1 MKGNRLPLILGAIL
15 VLAAAA
21 LFLMPKEEK
30 SEVALGDAKM
40 KVGFLYLGTPGDH
53 GWTYAHEMARQK
65 VQAHFGEKIETTFV
79 ENVPEGPDA
88 ERVTRELAN
97 SGHDIIF
104 GTSFGFMDPMLKVS
118 KDFPDVKFEHITG
131 YKRSANM
138 ATGNIRFYEGRYVQG
153 IVAGMMTKT
162 NKIGYIAPF
171 PIPEAY
177 QGLNAFA
184 IGMREANPDAEI
196 MVIWANT
203 WEDPVKEADAA
214 KVLVAQ
220 GADVMAQHTD
230 TPAML
235 QIAEK
240 AGLHGFGQASDMKKF
255 APNAQLFS
263 SVNDWSHYYIEK
275 IQQVMD
281 GTWSTGEGPDH
292 WAGNTWKGM
301 ADDYLV
307 LSPFENMPADVKAA
321 AEKAAAKVEGGYNI
335 FTGPIK
341 DNKGNV
347 VVKAGEALNDGTL
360 WSDIFFYAEGIQGEM
375 PG

>member
-1 MKGNRLPLILGAIL
+1 MKKFLMTLLAS
-15 VLAAAA
+15 AAAVFTSFSVA
-21 LFLMPKEEK
+21 N
-30 SEVALGDAKM
+30 SEPM
-40 KVGFLYLGTPGDH
+40 KVGFLYLGTAGDH
-53 GWTYAHEMARQK
+53 GWTYAHEVARQK
-65 VQAHFGEKIETTFV
+65 VEAHFGGKVETTFV

-88 ERVTRELAN
+88 ARIVRELAKQGN
-97 SGHDIIF
+97 EIIF
-104 GTSFGFMDPMLKVS
+104 GTSFGYMDPMLKVS
-118 KDFPDVKFEHITG
+118 KEFPDIKFEHITG

-184 IGMREANPDAEI
+184 IGLREVNPEAEI

-203 WEDPVKEADAA
+203 WKDPVKEADAA
-214 KVLVAQ
+214 KVLVAE

-235 QIAEK
+235 QTAQK
-240 AGLHGFGQASDMKKF
+240 AGVVGFGQASDMKAF
-255 APNAQLFS
+255 APDAQLFS
-263 SVNDWSHYYIEK
+263 SINDWAPYYIEK

-281 GTWSTGEGPDH
+281 GTWSTGDGPDH
-292 WAGNTWKGM
+292 WAGNTWKGI
-301 ADDYLV
+301 ADDYLI
-307 LSPFENMPADVKAA
+307 LSAFENMPADVKAA
-321 AEKAAAKVEGGYNI
+321 AEDAKNRVRNGYNI
-335 FTGPIK
+335 FTGPVK

-347 VVKAGEALNDGTL
+347 VIKAGESFHDGNL
-360 WSDIFFYAEGIQGEM
+360 WGDIFWYAEGIIGEM

>member
-1 MKGNRLPLILGAIL
+1 MRNLFRFLMTGT
-15 VLAAAA
+15 AA
-21 LFLMPKEEK
+21 LAVSTSLA
-30 SEVALGDAKM
+30 VAEPL
-40 KVGFLYLGTPGDH
+40 KVGFLYLTTPGDH
-53 GWTYAHEMARQK
+53 GWTYAHEKARQK
-65 VQAHFGEKIETTFV
+65 VQAHFGNKVKTTFV

-88 ERVTRELAN
+88 ERVVRELARQGN
-97 SGHDIIF
+97 KVIF
-104 GTSFGFMDPMLKVS
+104 GTSFGYMDPMLKVS
-118 KDFPDVKFEHITG
+118 KDFPDVYFEHITG
-131 YKRSANM
+131 YKRSKNM

-184 IGMREANPDAEI
+184 IGMREANPKAEI

-203 WEDPVKEADAA
+203 WADPVKEADAA

-220 GADVMAQHTD
+220 GADIMAQHTD

-235 QIAEK
+235 QTAEK
-240 AGLHGFGQASDMKKF
+240 SGIHGFGQASDMKSF

-275 IQQVMD
+275 IQQVID
-281 GTWSTGEGPDH
+281 GSWSTGDGPDH

-301 ADDYLV
+301 ADNYLV
-307 LSPFENMPADVKAA
+307 LTPFENMPSNVKRAAEDAA
-321 AEKAAAKVEGGYNI
+321 ARIKSGHNI

-341 DNKGNV
+341 NNKGKTV
-347 VVKAGEALNDGTL
+347 IKKGESFHDGNL
-360 WSDIFFYAEGIQGEM
+360 WQDIFFYAEGIQGEM
-375 PG
+375 PK

>member
-1 MKGNRLPLILGAIL
+1 MKNLLKGIAVGLTALAVSTGAAMAEPL
-15 VLAAAA
+15 
-21 LFLMPKEEK
+21 
-30 SEVALGDAKM
+30 

-53 GWTYAHEMARQK
+53 GWTYAHEVARQK
-65 VQAHFGEKIETTFV
+65 VQAHFGDKVETTFV

-88 ERVTRELAN
+88 GRITRELAN
-97 SGHDIIF
+97 TGHKIIF

-131 YKRSANM
+131 YKRSGNM

-184 IGMREANPDAEI
+184 IGMREVNPDAEI

-240 AGLHGFGQASDMKKF
+240 AGLHGFGQASDMKAF

-275 IQQVMD
+275 IQQVLD
-281 GTWSTGEGPDH
+281 GTWSTGDGPNH
-292 WAGNTWKGM
+292 WAGNTWKGI

-307 LSPFENMPADVKAA
+307 LSPFENMPANIKAA
-321 AEKAAAKVEGGYNI
+321 AEKAAAKVEGGHNI

-347 VVKAGEALNDGTL
+347 VVKAGESLNDGTL

>member
-15 VLAAAA
+15 VLVAAA

>member
-1 MKGNRLPLILGAIL
+1 MKNLLKGLAFGLTALAVSVGGAMAEPL
-15 VLAAAA
+15 
-21 LFLMPKEEK
+21 
-30 SEVALGDAKM
+30 

-53 GWTYAHEMARQK
+53 GWTYAHELARQK
-65 VQAHFGEKIETTFV
+65 VEAHFGDKVETTFV

-88 ERVTRELAN
+88 GRVTRELAN
-97 SGHDIIF
+97 TGHKIIF

-131 YKRSANM
+131 YKRSPNM

-184 IGMREANPDAEI
+184 IGMREVNPNAEI

-240 AGLHGFGQASDMKKF
+240 EGLHGFGQASDMKKF

-281 GTWSTGEGPDH
+281 GTWTTGEGPDH

-301 ADDYLV
+301 IDDYLV

-321 AEKAAAKVEGGYNI
+321 AEQAAAKVEAGYNI

-347 VVKAGEALNDGTL
+347 VVKAGDELNDATL

>member
-1 MKGNRLPLILGAIL
+1 MKNLLQGIAVG
-15 VLAAAA
+15 VAA
-21 LFLMPKEEK
+21 LAL
-30 SEVALGDAKM
+30 SASAAVAEPL

-53 GWTYAHEMARQK
+53 GWTYAHEVARQK
-65 VQAHFGEKIETTFV
+65 VEAHFGDKVETTFV

-88 ERVTRELAN
+88 GRITRELAN
-97 SGHDIIF
+97 TGHKIIF

-131 YKRSANM
+131 YKRSSNM

-184 IGMREANPDAEI
+184 IGMREVNPDAEI

-240 AGLHGFGQASDMKKF
+240 AGLHGFGQASDMKEF

-263 SVNDWSHYYIEK
+263 SVNDWSHYYIQK

-281 GTWSTGEGPDH
+281 GTWSTGEGPGYL
-292 WAGNTWKGM
+292 AGDTWKGLS
-301 ADDYLV
+301 DDYLI

-347 VVKAGEALNDGTL
+347 VVKAGDALDDPRL
-360 WSDIFFYAEGIQGEM
+360 WKDIFFYAEGIQGEM

>member
-1 MKGNRLPLILGAIL
+1 MKKFIKMMALT
-15 VLAAAA
+15 AAAIGMSA
-21 LFLMPKEEK
+21 GAA
-30 SEVALGDAKM
+30 VAEPL
-40 KVGFLYLGTPGDH
+40 KVGFLYLTTPGDH
-53 GWTYAHEMARQK
+53 GWTYAHELARQE
-65 VQAHFGEKIETTFV
+65 VQAHFGDKVETTFV

-88 ERVTRELAN
+88 ERVVRELARQGN
-97 SGHDIIF
+97 QVIF
-104 GTSFGFMDPMLKVS
+104 GTSFGYMDPMLKVS

-131 YKRSANM
+131 YKRSGNM

-184 IGMREANPDAEI
+184 IGMREANPNAEI

-203 WEDPVKEADAA
+203 WADPVKEADAA

-235 QIAEK
+235 QTAEK
-240 AGLHGFGQASDMKKF
+240 AGIHGFGQASDMKEF

-263 SVNDWSHYYIEK
+263 SVNNWAPYYIEK
-275 IQQVMD
+275 IEQVLD
-281 GTWSTGEGPDH
+281 GSWSTGDGPNH

-301 ADDYLV
+301 ADGYLE
-307 LSPFENMPADVKAA
+307 LTTFENMPANVKAA
-321 AEKAAAKVEGGYNI
+321 AEAAAAKVKGGHNI

-347 VVKAGEALNDGTL
+347 VIKAGDELDDGRL
-360 WSDIFFYAEGIQGEM
+360 WSDVFFYAEGIQGEM